1 VANHTEIRSFF
12 ETLSADWG
20 PQNWWPADSPFEVIV
35 GAILTQNT
43 AWTNVEL
50 GLVNLRRARV
60 LSLEGIRRT
69 LLSDLEALIRPAG
82 FFRQKSARL
91 KNFVSWLDQ
100 TYRGSLDKMFST
112 PTARL
117 RTELLALNGI
127 GPETA
132 DSILLYAG
140 QHEIFV
146 VDAYTR
152 RIFERHRLI
161 KPDEKYDSIRE
172 MVESSL
178 QRPSTAIVELALPS
192 PTVEP
197 GPGPAEEVL
206 RPVVH
211 SPSKMSTAPRSDLA
225 QSYNEFH
232 ALLVQVAK
240 HYCQSRVARCELCPL
255 RGYLN
260 HPVQIQASSQI
271 GSYQGTASAV
281 PNRTRPKRLSTGAK
295 PRKPK

>member
-1 VANHTEIRSFF
+1 MAKHTEIRSFF
-12 ETLSADWG
+12 ETLSGAWG
-20 PQNWWPADSPFEVIV
+20 PQNWWPAESPFEVIV
-35 GAILTQNT
+35 SAILTQNT

-50 GLVNLRRARV
+50 ALRNLRNAQV
-60 LSLEGIRRT
+60 LTLGSIRNT
-69 LLSDLEALIRPAG
+69 TLSDLEALIRPAG
-82 FFRQKSARL
+82 FFRQKAARL
-91 KNFVSWLDQ
+91 KSFVTWLDE
-100 TYRGSLDKMFST
+100 TYQGSLDKMFAT

-127 GPETA
+127 GLETA

-161 KPDEKYDSIRE
+161 KADAKYDAIRE
-172 MVESSL
+172 MVEGSL
-178 QRPSTAIVELALPS
+178 QQPATAIMKPALPS

-211 SPSKMSTAPRSDLA
+211 IPSTMSKAPRSELA
-225 QSYNEFH
+225 RTYNEFH
-232 ALLVQVAK
+232 ALVVQVAK

-255 RGYLN
+255 RAYLKVPVRLP
-260 HPVQIQASSQI
+260 HPPRSKRAKASH
-271 GSYQGTASAV
+271 
-281 PNRTRPKRLSTGAK
+281 
-295 PRKPK
+295 